1 MDVSPPASSL
11 PKVGRLGIP
20 SFTRLGRQSQPPL
33 SIRRFSQMKCVSKG
47 VDSIGVAWSAK
58 KSSRFSR
65 DTHELQ
71 IRGCVGPLEKAL
83 ATEWVDIDDKFALE
97 GT

>member
-1 MDVSPPASSL
+1 
-11 PKVGRLGIP
+11 
-20 SFTRLGRQSQPPL
+20 
-33 SIRRFSQMKCVSKG
+33 MKCVSKG